1 MSATELGLF
10 IGQGLGNALC
20 LVDNGITDN
29 GVRYEVVATSDPI
42 TPDGEGGESVFC
54 GLWITVTHT
63 MGCRLKITPYVDGL
77 AKPVTYWELVNLGE
91 RRIETREVPI
101 NDVLYDSID
110 PSHELARFFARGRRM
125 SVRVE
130 VEVLEFGSVWVAGV
144 GGGDLII
151 ESIELETDKVQES
164 QETVSA

>member
-1 MSATELGLF
+1 MSVSTELGLF
-10 IGQGLGNALC
+10 VGQGLGNALC
-20 LVDNGITDN
+20 LVDSGITDN
-29 GVRYEVVATSDPI
+29 EVRYEVIATTDPV

-63 MGCRLKITPYVDGL
+63 MGCRLRITPYVDGL
-77 AKPVTYWELVNLGE
+77 AKPFTLWLLDFAAE

-110 PSHELARFFARGRRM
+110 PTHELARFFARGRRM

-130 VEVLEFGSVWVAGV
+130 VEVLEGLVYVAGV

-151 ESIELETDKVQES
+151 ESIEVETDKVQES